1 MLKINLLVPT
11 RSRPKYLKELFL
23 NLAYTIPSF
32 RSNHIELFLKID
44 EDDIE
49 TKKAISILERNEYPF
64 NWHYIS
70 NQKSDFLNRDY
81 YNNLSS
87 IVAEGLL
94 WGIADDVR
102 FFTDDWYKSLTNKVE
117 EYLKDKPDR
126 IAYISVNEEGS
137 TAKHPCFP
145 LITKEAFQVLGEYH
159 CSELLSWGSDRILWE
174 IYSGIGRTL
183 HIPEISIKH
192 LSYHDGSAP
201 FDETAKSMKERFFRN
216 PNAHN
221 LISETKVPQQI
232 EKLKKYIEEF
242 NKNA

>member
-1 MLKINLLVPT
+1 M
-11 RSRPKYLKELFL
+11 
-23 NLAYTIPSF
+23 
-32 RSNHIELFLKID
+32 
-44 EDDIE
+44 
-49 TKKAISILERNEYPF
+49 ISILCPSRGRPKNIEQLRENILNITYDIYDIELLLKLDTDDLYKLDSRYDYF
-64 NWHYIS
+64 IKSYIGDRS
-70 NQKSDFLNRDY
+70 PYLNRDY
-81 YNNLSS
+81 YNFL
-87 IVAEGLL
+87 AKKAKGQYL
-94 WGIADDVR
+94 WGWGDDCRVETKNWDIILYQR
-102 FFTDDWYKSLTNKVE
+102 IE

-137 TAKHPCFP
+137 KAKHPCFP

-174 IYSGIGRTL
+174 IYNGVGRTL

-221 LISETKVPQQI
+221 FVSENIVPKHI
-232 EKLKKYIEEF
+232 EKLKTYIKEF

>member
-1 MLKINLLVPT
+1 MPKISILVPT
-11 RSRPKYLKELFL
+11 RGRRGFLKSLIVSLENTIADL
-23 NLAYTIPSF
+23 NS
-32 RSNHIELFLKID
+32 IELLIAYDK
-44 EDDIE
+44 DDIM
-49 TKKAISILERNEYPF
+49 TIRDLNGIGVKNKPYSFYGRER
-64 NWHYIS
+64 
-70 NQKSDFLNRDY
+70 SDYLNTHY
-81 YNNLSS
+81 YNWLAKEASGNYLFAVGDD
-87 IVAEGLL
+87 IRFLTKNWNKLL
-94 WGIADDVR
+94 EDKI
-102 FFTDDWYKSLTNKVE
+102 E

-126 IAYISVNEEGS
+126 IVYISVNEEGS
-137 TAKHPCFP
+137 KAKHPCFP

-221 LISETKVPQQI
+221 FVSENIVPKQI